1 MSLTFS
7 QKILVGLTLGIVTGV
22 FLGERALAL
31 EWAAQGFVKLLQ
43 MTVLPYVTVSIVE
56 SLGSLS
62 LAEARRLGYRAGAVL
77 VVLWIVGLVY
87 ALLVSVTF
95 PHVQT
100 ASFFST
106 TLLEQRHAFDLVDLY
121 IPSNPFYSLANNVV
135 PAVVLFSIVLG
146 VAIIG
151 TDRKPVLLDVLRV
164 ARVALSRATRFIVQL
179 TPYGLFAIAAVA
191 AGTLSLDEI
200 GRLQVFLVAYVGV
213 SLLVALWVLPGMVAA
228 VTPIRARDIFGL
240 TRDALITAF
249 VAGDLFIVLPVL
261 IESSRTLVER
271 AGAKGEEV
279 ALPDVIVP
287 ASFNFPH
294 TGKLLSISFILF
306 AGWFS
311 DSPVP
316 ALEYPRLA
324 LTGLVTFFGSINSA
338 VPFLLDLFHVPAD
351 TFQLFVASSVINAR
365 FGTLV
370 AAMHTLAVALLST
383 CAMTGLMRFDRA
395 RIVRY
400 LVITAVLTV
409 AVIGGTRVIFG
420 RVFHQEYTKDKVL
433 AAMHLKRHAT
443 PATVHRVPAAA
454 PSAPERGPILSLL
467 KQRGALRVGYL
478 RDSLPYAFFNAAD
491 ELVGLDVEM
500 AYHLAAELNVPLE
513 FVPIDRERMVEQ
525 VNLGD
530 CDILMSGVAITTM
543 RASQMTFSADYV
555 DETMAFVV
563 PDSARGDY
571 ASWSQVEKLSGVRL
585 GIQDVPYYIQKM
597 RERLPAADLKVLQS
611 PLEFFRDH
619 ERDGLDALVFAAER
633 GSAWTLMYPN
643 FTVVI
648 PEPNPVR
655 VPLAYAIGQQDQAF
669 ATFVNTWVE
678 LKKKDG
684 TIDSLYKYWIL
695 GRDAAPKQPRWSIIR
710 DVLHW
715 TKD

>member
-7 QKILVGLTLGIVTGV
+7 QKILIGLTLGILTGV

-31 EWAAQGFVKLLQ
+31 EWAAEGFVKLLQ

-77 VVLWIVGLVY
+77 VTLWIVGLAY

-106 TLLEQRHAFDLVDLY
+106 ALLEHRQDFDLVDLY

-146 VAIIG
+146 VAVIG
-151 TDRKPVLLDVLRV
+151 TDTKPVLLDVLRV

-191 AGTLSLDEI
+191 AGTLSLDQI
-200 GRLQVFLVAYVGV
+200 GRLQVFLVAYIGV

-271 AGAKGEEV
+271 AGAGREEV
-279 ALPDVIVP
+279 GLPDVIVP

-316 ALEYPRLA
+316 VLAYPRLA

-338 VPFLLDLFHVPAD
+338 VPFLLDLFHIPAD

-370 AAMHTLAVALLST
+370 AAMHTLAVALLTT
-383 CAMTGLMRFDRA
+383 CAMTGLMRFERA

-409 AVIGGTRVIFG
+409 AVIGGTRVVFG

-433 AAMHLKRHAT
+433 AAMHLKRQTT
-443 PATVHRVPAAA
+443 PATVHRVPIAAASA
-454 PSAPERGPILSLL
+454 PSAARPS
-467 KQRGALRVGYL
+467 
-478 RDSLPYAFFNAAD
+478 
-491 ELVGLDVEM
+491 
-500 AYHLAAELNVPLE
+500 
-513 FVPIDRERMVEQ
+513 
-525 VNLGD
+525 
-530 CDILMSGVAITTM
+530 
-543 RASQMTFSADYV
+543 AS
-555 DETMAFVV
+555 
-563 PDSARGDY
+563 
-571 ASWSQVEKLSGVRL
+571 
-585 GIQDVPYYIQKM
+585 
-597 RERLPAADLKVLQS
+597 
-611 PLEFFRDH
+611 
-619 ERDGLDALVFAAER
+619 
-633 GSAWTLMYPN
+633 
-643 FTVVI
+643 
-648 PEPNPVR
+648 
-655 VPLAYAIGQQDQAF
+655 
-669 ATFVNTWVE
+669 
-678 LKKKDG
+678 
-684 TIDSLYKYWIL
+684 
-695 GRDAAPKQPRWSIIR
+695 
-710 DVLHW
+710 
-715 TKD
+715 

>member
-1 MSLTFS
+1 
-7 QKILVGLTLGIVTGV
+7 
-22 FLGERALAL
+22 
-31 EWAAQGFVKLLQ
+31 
-43 MTVLPYVTVSIVE
+43 
-56 SLGSLS
+56 
-62 LAEARRLGYRAGAVL
+62 
-77 VVLWIVGLVY
+77 
-87 ALLVSVTF
+87 
-95 PHVQT
+95 
-100 ASFFST
+100 
-106 TLLEQRHAFDLVDLY
+106 
-121 IPSNPFYSLANNVV
+121 
-135 PAVVLFSIVLG
+135 
-146 VAIIG
+146 
-151 TDRKPVLLDVLRV
+151 
-164 ARVALSRATRFIVQL
+164 
-179 TPYGLFAIAAVA
+179 
-191 AGTLSLDEI
+191 
-200 GRLQVFLVAYVGV
+200 
-213 SLLVALWVLPGMVAA
+213 
-228 VTPIRARDIFGL
+228 
-240 TRDALITAF
+240 
-249 VAGDLFIVLPVL
+249 
-261 IESSRTLVER
+261 
-271 AGAKGEEV
+271 
-279 ALPDVIVP
+279 
-287 ASFNFPH
+287 
-294 TGKLLSISFILF
+294 
-306 AGWFS
+306 
-311 DSPVP
+311 
-316 ALEYPRLA
+316 
-324 LTGLVTFFGSINSA
+324 
-338 VPFLLDLFHVPAD
+338 
-351 TFQLFVASSVINAR
+351 
-365 FGTLV
+365 
-370 AAMHTLAVALLST
+370 
-383 CAMTGLMRFDRA
+383 
-395 RIVRY
+395 
-400 LVITAVLTV
+400 
-409 AVIGGTRVIFG
+409 
-420 RVFHQEYTKDKVL
+420 
-433 AAMHLKRHAT
+433 
-443 PATVHRVPAAA
+443 VHRVPAAA
-454 PSAPERGPILSLL
+454 PSAPARGPILSLI

-543 RASQMTFSADYV
+543 RASQMTFSTDYV

-669 ATFVNTWVE
+669 AAFVNTWVE

>member
-1 MSLTFS
+1 VSLTFS

-106 TLLEQRHAFDLVDLY
+106 TLLEQRHDFDLVDLY

-271 AGAKGEEV
+271 AGAAGEEV

-316 ALEYPRLA
+316 VLAYPRLA

-400 LVITAVLTV
+400 LVITAVLTA

-433 AAMHLKRHAT
+433 AAMHLKRQTT
-443 PATVHRVPAAA
+443 PATVHRVPAAT
-454 PSAPERGPILSLL
+454 PSAPERGPILSLI

-543 RASQMTFSADYV
+543 RASQMTFSTDYV
-555 DETMAFVV
+555 DETMAFIVL
-563 PDSARGDY
+563 DSARGDY
-571 ASWSQVEKLSGVRL
+571 ASWSQLEKLSSVRL

-597 RERLPAADLKVLQS
+597 HERLPAADLKVLQS

-669 ATFVNTWVE
+669 ATFVNTWIE

-695 GRDAAPKQPRWSIIR
+695 GQDAAPKHPRWSIIR